1 MRSNAQCP
9 AAVGTQELV
18 CSWISITVSF
28 LGTEGVESWKSSPFH
43 LSSLPQCLPTA
54 LSRVRVDGGTVHLIA
69 ETRRGPGSNR
79 KQYGGNVRTF
89 PGPRFSPRVQVST
102 QHLPGVLSTA
112 APSSPFPPL
121 PQHQTRVS
129 PQSVSKR
136 FLHTTTAKC
145 FQMWHR
151 RYKSLCKTLA

>member
-1 MRSNAQCP
+1 MRSNAQRP

-69 ETRRGPGSNR
+69 ETSRGPGSNR
-79 KQYGGNVRTF
+79 KQSGGNVSMF
-89 PGPRFSPRVQVST
+89 PGPQLSPRIHVST
-102 QHLPGVLSTA
+102 QHLPGVLFTA
-112 APSSPFPPL
+112 APSSAFPPL
-121 PQHQTRVS
+121 PQHQTPVS
-129 PQSVSKR
+129 PQSVFER

-145 FQMWHR
+145 FQMWHH
-151 RYKSLCKTLA
+151 RYKSLCKDLA